1 MRKVDVSVIE
11 VLAKALDKTVQEYM
25 QTIGTDQENF
35 NLFRMN
41 FIKKFSDDV
50 MFLNDLSGKSDFYH
64 RYGYLTLRNMLEQ
77 LIEYL
82 YVQKNKHLVNE
93 YLGLKIDLDARIVYC
108 DNSKIDLTNK
118 ELNEIICKNWAVLYH
133 RLLKHFGIKSKLHRI
148 G

>member
-50 MFLNDLSGKSDFYH
+50 IFLNDLSGKSDF
-64 RYGYLTLRNMLEQ
+64 TTDTA
-77 LIEYL
+77 I
-82 YVQKNKHLVNE
+82 
-93 YLGLKIDLDARIVYC
+93 
-108 DNSKIDLTNK
+108 
-118 ELNEIICKNWAVLYH
+118 
-133 RLLKHFGIKSKLHRI
+133 
-148 G
+148 